1 MKCVHAFHRK
11 RPTLRLC
18 SIVPDNRVEP
28 KILIPLLKTP
38 KKKPTLC
45 VGFDLYGGEGGIMKC
60 VHAFHRKRPT
70 LRLCSIVPDNRVEP
84 KILIPLLKTPK
95 KSQHCVLALIYMAER
110 EGL

>member
-28 KILIPLLKTP
+28 KILISLLKTP

-45 VGFDLYGGEGGIMKC
+45 VGFDLYGGEGGIRTPGRFNPSPDFKSG
-60 VHAFHRKRPT
+60 AFDRT
-70 LRLCSIVPDNRVEP
+70 LP
-84 KILIPLLKTPK
+84 PLL
-95 KSQHCVLALIYMAER
+95 IN
-110 EGL
+110 